1 MKRTTRSCGWVRLA
15 ASALALILLPAGCAG
30 PEDSKTMEDSR
41 TIEDST
47 APETA
52 GTAVPVNG
60 GKSLLWSG
68 TSMEGAWDGF
78 IPSREPEDFAGTRDE
93 AASLA
98 KAEELLGRMG
108 MRMGEAVEISG
119 TEARNMEQAM
129 ASMWDAYSAGADRE
143 ESLVEERDWSKYTS
157 SLGQENLSPA
167 EIEFFD
173 RLDELCLQYLSAS
186 GLDAVSSPDSSGE
199 QDRYMIDGVKYRDL
213 GLSSQEAQ
221 DLFIWFTY
229 NSPQYYFLNNWIAW
243 EYSSGTFYRCVYEF
257 AADGEE
263 RAEIT
268 NQLFGKLDGW
278 IGEVESMASTAYQK
292 ELYANKLIC
301 ENACYNYDALESNDS
316 SSPIWVCQSLYS
328 TVVLESTVCAGYAKT
343 FCAMMNAMDVKA
355 TAGLS
360 ADHAWNVVRLEDGNC
375 YAVDVC
381 WNDTDG
387 NPPYSVEYMNIGQ
400 EIMSA
405 ENYRKESHTYERPMA
420 GWIPAIAEESYVPTE
435 KDFLQSGMPGDGTG
449 RPAAPANVMAVAE
462 GEGRVSITWNPV
474 PGAAVYESCA
484 YTDFTY
490 SEIIEGC
497 LYTGSAEEGAY
508 TYWTNLREG
517 TTYYFGVRAGRSVNG
532 ETVYSDWV
540 NFSYTHTG
548 EARSQGPA
556 APANVRAAA
565 TGEGRVTID
574 WDPVPGAQV
583 YESCAYTDSAC
594 SEVMEGC
601 LYTFPAEGT
610 SFYWTDLREGATYYF
625 GIRAGKTVNGETVYS
640 DWVNFSYTHGE
651 TAPERPA
658 APANVRMM
666 AAEEE
671 GEALQVWDP
680 VPGAEVYDVCV
691 YTDSTCT
698 QIAEGALYTDSAD
711 EGAYTGWTGMRE
723 GTTYYFGVRAGREID
738 GEMVY
743 SDWVNISYTY
753 ENAR

>member
-1 MKRTTRSCGWVRLA
+1 MKRTTRSCGWARLA
-15 ASALALILLPAGCAG
+15 ASVLALVLLPAGCARQ
-30 PEDSKTMEDSR
+30 ENSKTMEDS
-41 TIEDST
+41 TPS
-47 APETA
+47 ETTGA
-52 GTAVPVNG
+52 AVPVNG

-68 TSMEGAWDGF
+68 TSLEGAWSGF
-78 IPSREPEDFAGTRDE
+78 IPSREPENFAGNRDD
-93 AASLA
+93 AAALA

-108 MRMGEAVEISG
+108 MRMGESVEISS
-119 TEARNMEQAM
+119 TEAGNMEQAM
-129 ASMWDAYSAGADRE
+129 ASMWDAYLAGSDGE
-143 ESLVEERDWSKYTS
+143 ESLVKERDWSIYAS
-157 SLGQENLSPA
+157 SLGQEYLSPTEA
-167 EIEFFD
+167 EFFD
-173 RLDELCLQYLSAS
+173 RLDKLCLQYLSTS
-186 GLDAVSSPDSSGE
+186 GLDAVGNPDSSGE
-199 QDRYMIDGVKYRDL
+199 QNRYRIGGVKYRDL
-213 GLSSQEAQ
+213 GMSSQEAM
-221 DLFIWFTY
+221 DLYTWFAYT
-229 NSPQYYFLNNWIAW
+229 SPQYYFLNNWSVW
-243 EYSSGTFYRCVYEF
+243 EYSSGIFYPCVYEF

-268 NQLFGKLDGW
+268 NELFDKLDGW
-278 IGEVESMASTAYQK
+278 IEEVESMASTAYRK

-301 ENACYNYDALESNDS
+301 ETACYNYDALESDDS
-316 SSPIWVCQSLYS
+316 SSPIWICQSLYS
-328 TVVLESTVCAGYAKT
+328 TVMLESTVCAGYAKA
-343 FCAMMNAMDVKA
+343 FCAMMNAMDVDA
-355 TAGLS
+355 TVGLS
-360 ADHAWNVVRLEDGNC
+360 TNHAWNVVRLEDGNC

-400 EIMSA
+400 GIMSA

-449 RPAAPANVMAVAE
+449 RPAAPTNVVAVAE

-474 PGAAVYESCA
+474 PGAAVYDSCA

-490 SEIIEGC
+490 SEIIEDC
-497 LYTGSAEEGAY
+497 LYTSSADEGAY

-517 TTYYFGVRAGRSVNG
+517 ATYYFGVRAGRSVNG

-556 APANVRAAA
+556 APANVRVAA

-574 WDPVPGAQV
+574 WDPVPGAAV
-583 YESCAYTDSAC
+583 YDSCAYTDSTC

-601 LYTFPAEGT
+601 LYTFPAEEGT

-680 VPGAEVYDVCV
+680 VPGAEVYDVCA
-691 YTDSTCT
+691 YTDSTYT
-698 QIAEGALYTDSAD
+698 QIAEGALYTDPAE
-711 EGAYTGWTGMRE
+711 EGAYTGWTGMRA

-743 SDWVNISYTY
+743 SDWVNISYTH
-753 ENAR
+753 ENAP